1 MPHLER
7 SPSEYSIPKNKSAK
21 PSTMA
26 KMPPNAISPDVKCTI
41 ESVLQHREQYKGI
54 QLTHNYEPQNHTDQK
69 MASEYIANEANISD
83 ASAFTT
89 TSSPKIAVLSD
100 FKGSPK
106 AVSEH
111 LTTVN
116 LTYSAI
122 QNFDHKSES
131 HQTCRLGSTSSTDV
145 TVRSENSSVDHEES
159 ISTTE
164 VNKDSSSTDCKNKLK
179 RNLSNARNSKQRV
192 TVKKH
197 EQTRKKTI
205 KVTLHQC
212 QDFYLKK

>member
-7 SPSEYSIPKNKSAK
+7 GPSEYSFPKNKSVK

-26 KMPPNAISPDVKCTI
+26 KMPPNAISPDVKCTTR
-41 ESVLQHREQYKGI
+41 SVLQNQEQYKDI

-89 TSSPKIAVLSD
+89 TSSPKIAVSPD
-100 FKGSPK
+100 FKGSPIT
-106 AVSEH
+106 VSEH

-122 QNFDHKSES
+122 QNSDHKSES

-145 TVRSENSSVDHEES
+145 TLQGENSSVDHEAS

-179 RNLSNARNSKQRV
+179 RNLSNARNSKQNV
-192 TVKKH
+192 PVKKH
-197 EQTRKKTI
+197 EQSRKKTI
-205 KVTLHQC
+205 QVTLHQC